1 MTHDPFNALIEETDP
16 AVLNEGHR
24 WVQQQFY
31 GETMYTDYFLKFDNE
46 AAADAVLFDIDTSG
60 DAVVKTPRYAAIDI
74 VGIIYR
80 PTGEII
86 TTDEGEV
93 PVMAPLPGY
102 HVNVRHNASASEL
115 EQYQVFPTAPQ
126 RIWA

>member
-1 MTHDPFNALIEETDP
+1 M
-16 AVLNEGHR
+16 
-24 WVQQQFY
+24 
-31 GETMYTDYFLKFDNE
+31 TMYTDYFLKFDNE

-93 PVMAPLPGY
+93 PVMAPLPGW
-102 HVNVRHNASASEL
+102 HVNVRHIALASEL